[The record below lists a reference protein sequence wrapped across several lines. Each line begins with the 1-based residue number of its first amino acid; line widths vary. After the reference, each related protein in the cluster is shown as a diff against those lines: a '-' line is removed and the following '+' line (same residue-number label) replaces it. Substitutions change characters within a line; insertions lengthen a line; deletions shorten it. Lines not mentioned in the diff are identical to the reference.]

1 MLERVA
7 REGIYMTR
15 HRTHADMQFRRGRFP
30 RISENPTT
38 DRILRFPTR
47 HPPPPCCSMGGTP
60 ISSSAVRRRARR
72 RQPSCERRGPP
83 ASPPGRARLDMAADS
98 TSAPPPRDRVEP
110 PGGSAANPKRTP
122 PHACDGVHLRAAARA
137 DAAARAAAAR
147 AAAARAAAA
156 RAAAARDRPRRT
168 GAPTPQ
174 RASGSSHRTAINF
187 TWRIL
192 FRIRPYFQKGHY
204 GPYSTYSRIFVAFL
218 PALPVFVRIR
228 GLLKFRARAFLMESP
243 GSRFFLPGFRWV

>member
-1 MLERVA
+1 MLSGRNSQVHKFSELETKATSLPNPRPLIGSAGAAVFSA
-7 REGIYMTR
+7 FLKTR
-15 HRTHADMQFRRGRFP
+15 LRTEFFVFLHA
-30 RISENPTT
+30 
-38 DRILRFPTR
+38 TR

-60 ISSSAVRRRARR
+60 ISSNAVRRRARR
-72 RQPSCERRGPP
+72 RQPSFERRGPP
-83 ASPPGRARLDMAADS
+83 ASAPGRARLDMAADS

-110 PGGSAANPKRTP
+110 PGGSAANPKKTP
-122 PHACDGVHLRAAARA
+122 PHACGGVHLRVAARA

-147 AAAARAAAA
+147 AASARAAAA

-204 GPYSTYSRIFVAFL
+204 GPYSTYSIIFVAFL
-218 PALPVFVRIR
+218 TALLIGTAGQPRR
-228 GLLKFRARAFLMESP
+228 
-243 GSRFFLPGFRWV
+243 